1 MPQLKR
7 GFTLIMTLI
16 AADGIRGYQWIS
28 PRQSASRGFTITELL
43 MTAAIF
49 VAIGGTL
56 AVSLLMNQRA
66 FVTSEAYTYVQQ
78 QARRALDAMVKELR
92 EAGDIDSPTTAQ
104 DQDFTNAARLNFR
117 IARNYDATA
126 CGGICWGND
135 TTTLGWVHY
144 LLDTTDASR
153 ARLLRCQ
160 STAAS
165 GSDAA
170 ITDFSGCRTLSN
182 DVQTFGVDY
191 VDSTKT
197 VTIRLENRLASQQI
211 ATGGLSTTPSPLRTQ
226 VRLRNP

>member
-1 MPQLKR
+1 
-7 GFTLIMTLI
+7 
-16 AADGIRGYQWIS
+16 
-28 PRQSASRGFTITELL
+28 

-92 EAGDIDSPTTAQ
+92 EAGDIDSPTTTQ
-104 DQDFTNAARLNFR
+104 DQDFTSAARLNFR
-117 IARNYDATA
+117 IARNYDEVA

-144 LLDTTDASR
+144 LLDTTDAQH

-160 STAAS
+160 STPAD
-165 GSDAA
+165 GSDAG

-182 DVQTFGVDY
+182 DVQTFQVDY
-191 VDSTKT
+191 ADSAKT
-197 VTIRLENRLASQQI
+197 VTIRLENRLSSQQI